1 MRSIAV
7 AALGI
12 IALIAAAPGSPSA
25 LAASP
30 TVVQL
35 RAAGA
40 KEVQDIY
47 VRAPANAPDDQPLQ
61 AVIALHGMGGNG
73 ADFAAPLEAQ
83 ADQYGWLL
91 IAPTIEYGD
100 WTDPEQ
106 ISHEDPALSA
116 WLADYVRH
124 LSDRTGYSVDPRVLL
139 FGHSRGA
146 QLALRFTEMH
156 PDLVTAVAAVS
167 AGTYT
172 LPATRDATSG
182 KVLQFPFGVGDLARD
197 DGGQA
202 FDARRFEQVPV
213 WIGVGTKD
221 DNPADVPH
229 AWDAYIGEDR
239 VDRAEAF
246 AQALRDMGVNV
257 TLAEFPGASHGL
269 TDDMRAAGCA
279 ALAQLED

>member
-1 MRSIAV
+1 MRRIAV
-7 AALGI
+7 ATLGLL
-12 IALIAAAPGSPSA
+12 ALISAAPGSQSA
-25 LAASP
+25 FAASP

-35 RAAGA
+35 RATGA
-40 KEVQDIY
+40 SEIQDIY
-47 VRAPANAPDDQPLQ
+47 VRPPANVPDGQPLQ
-61 AVIALHGMGGNG
+61 VVIALHGMYGNG
-73 ADFAAPLEAQ
+73 PDFAAPLEAQ

-91 IAPTIEYGD
+91 VAPTINYGD
-100 WTDPEQ
+100 WTDPAQ

-116 WLADYVRH
+116 WLADEVRH
-124 LSDRTGYSVDPRVLL
+124 LGERTGYNVEPKVLL

-146 QLALRFTEMH
+146 QLSLRFTEMH

-172 LPATRDATSG
+172 LPESRDPRNGTL
-182 KVLQFPFGVGDLARD
+182 LQFPFGVGDLARD

-202 FDARRFEQVPV
+202 FDPSRFGQVPI
-213 WIGVGTKD
+213 WIGVGAD
-221 DNPADVPH
+221 DNNPADVPH
-229 AWDAYIGEDR
+229 DWDAYIGDDR

-246 AQALRDMGVNV
+246 SQALREMGVNV